1 MIDTQLKNIIINTLG
16 ADEAEVVAE
25 ADFVLDLNAT
35 EDELMEIK
43 HQLEE
48 QLAITLPIESAEL
61 FPRTV
66 AELAELVNDACL

>member
-1 MIDTQLKNIIINTLG
+1 
-16 ADEAEVVAE
+16 
-25 ADFVLDLNAT
+25 VLDLNAT

-48 QLAITLPIESAEL
+48 HFAITLPIESAEL
-61 FPRTV
+61 FPRTI